1 MSIILSRDLVL
12 TDESTEDPN
21 AGHIGYKNLITRSNV
36 TSDFSETFFPIVN
49 VANVATNL
57 FWKSVSLGVQYITV
71 AAGLNAGV
79 DYIGFANH
87 NLGSGGIAYQV
98 EGSNDGSTWV
108 PISDEIIPDGDTPHV
123 QLFTIAIYTA
133 YRIKLTPTGVIY
145 PRIAVLFLGKMLVL
159 QRRTYVGHTPITM
172 GRETTFS
179 SNVSE
184 NGHFLG
190 RVIRR
195 ESVQTDLSIKNL
207 TPEWYR
213 SYFDDFAQAA
223 RTQPFF
229 WAWRPVD
236 YPTEVGYVW
245 ATDDI
250 RPKNQRANGMMSVS
264 MKMTGIGSFNATS
277 ADDSSETLS
286 DIAT

>member
-1 MSIILSRDLVL
+1 MSIIISRDLVL

-21 AGHIGYKNLITRSNV
+21 AGHIGYKSVIERTNINA
-36 TSDFSETFFPIVN
+36 DYSESFNPIAN

-57 FWKSVSLGVQYITV
+57 FWKSTSLLPQYITIT
-71 AAGLNAGV
+71 AGLNGGV
-79 DYIGFANH
+79 DYVAFANH
-87 NLGSGGIAYQV
+87 NLGSGGISYQV

-108 PISDEIIPDGDTPHV
+108 PISDVIIPDGDTPHV
-123 QLFTIAIYTA
+123 QIFTLAIYTA
-133 YRIKLTPTGVIY
+133 YRVKLTPTGIIY

-159 QRRTYVGHTPITM
+159 QRRIYVGHTPVTM

-195 ESVQTDLSIKNL
+195 ESVQTSIAIKNL

-213 SYFDDFAQAA
+213 SYFDDFAEAA
-223 RTQPFF
+223 RLTPFF

-236 YPTEVGYVW
+236 FPTEVGYVW
-245 ATDDI
+245 CTDDVV
-250 RPKNQRANGMMSVS
+250 PQNQRANGMMSVT
-264 MKMTGIGSFNATS
+264 MKVAGIGKFRANS
-277 ADDSSETLS
+277 ADDSEDLS
-286 DIAT
+286 TDIAT